1 MTNGLS
7 FTEIA
12 QKLAELQVDFFDGT
26 RFLPLSQVMHD
37 LQRTYTR
44 STTISAVELYE
55 QIAEIANEY
64 SSRDG
69 ASAHPRLDEIFPRQ
83 EVEELRRRIE
93 SIIYDAIQRYTG
105 RAAYVNTTNWWLREP
120 WSADTNW
127 CTTTPIPGV
136 NFPTMDVQV
145 QGTSVTQDVRV
156 QGTSATQY
164 VVRDE
169 RILADLENW
178 LYTSDRDGKQTFSR
192 ERQRA
197 KAQAE
202 TPDWTKLDNFLS
214 GLVITQKGVRA
225 T

>member
-26 RFLPLSQVMHD
+26 RFLPLSQVMYD

-44 STTISAVELYE
+44 FTTISAVELYE

-64 SSRDG
+64 SSREG

-93 SIIYDAIQRYTG
+93 SIIYDAIQRHTG
-105 RAAYVNTTNWWLREP
+105 RVASVNTTNWWLREP
-120 WSADTNW
+120 LVTDTGW
-127 CTTTPIPGV
+127 YTPMPIPGV
-136 NFPTMDVQV
+136 NFL
-145 QGTSVTQDVRV
+145 TQDVRV
-156 QGTSATQY
+156 QDTSAMQY
-164 VVRDE
+164 AVRDE
-169 RILADLENW
+169 RILADLEDW
-178 LYTSDRDGKQTFSR
+178 LHTSDRDGNQTFSR

-202 TPDWTKLDNFLS
+202 TPDWTELDNFLS
-214 GLVITQKGVRA
+214 EFNVVGRGSI
-225 T
+225 

>member
-26 RFLPLSQVMHD
+26 RFLPLSQVMYD

-44 STTISAVELYE
+44 LTTISAVELYE

-64 SSRDG
+64 SSREG

-93 SIIYDAIQRYTG
+93 SIIYDAIQRHTG
-105 RAAYVNTTNWWLREP
+105 RVASVNTTNWWLREP
-120 WSADTNW
+120 LVTDTGW
-127 CTTTPIPGV
+127 YTPMPIPGV
-136 NFPTMDVQV
+136 NFL
-145 QGTSVTQDVRV
+145 TQDVRI
-156 QGTSATQY
+156 QDTSAMQY
-164 VVRDE
+164 AVRDE
-169 RILADLENW
+169 RILADLEDW
-178 LYTSDRDGKQTFSR
+178 LHTSDRDGNQTFSR

-202 TPDWTKLDNFLS
+202 TPDWTELDNFLS
-214 GLVITQKGVRA
+214 EFNVVGRGSI
-225 T
+225 